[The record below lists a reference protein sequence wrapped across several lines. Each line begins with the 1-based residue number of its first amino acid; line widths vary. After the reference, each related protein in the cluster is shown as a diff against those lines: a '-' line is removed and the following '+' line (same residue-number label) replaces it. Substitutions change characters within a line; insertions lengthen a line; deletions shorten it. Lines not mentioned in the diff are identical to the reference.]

1 MKRWRVNKP
10 DERLAAEFGRKCD
23 LSPLTLKVMV
33 SRGYTE
39 FQDIADFF
47 SDAAL
52 SDPFM
57 IKDMQIAADVIN
69 RAVDSYEL
77 ICIYGDYDCDG
88 VTATAVLYN
97 YLENMGANVMY
108 YIPER
113 EAGYGMN
120 SEAINELAEK
130 GVSLIVT
137 VDNGISAH
145 AEAELIEQLG
155 MKLVIT
161 DHHQPSE

>member
-57 IKDMQIAADVIN
+57 IKDMQIAADVIT
-69 RAVDSYEL
+69 EL
-77 ICIYGDYDCDG
+77 W
-88 VTATAVLYN
+88 TATSLYAFTGITTATVSPQQ
-97 YLENMGANVMY
+97 LF
-108 YIPER
+108 YIIILKIW
-113 EAGYGMN
+113 AQ
-120 SEAINELAEK
+120 
-130 GVSLIVT
+130 T
-137 VDNGISAH
+137 
-145 AEAELIEQLG
+145 
-155 MKLVIT
+155 
-161 DHHQPSE
+161 